1 MRTST
6 LAVAVLVAA
15 LAAGQAQASIITWDP
30 VVTISQTL
38 GDDDL
43 VSGGAILLA
52 LNIGEKT
59 TGEGGLGDVSVT
71 NLTETITFSP
81 DRTVMPDNH
90 NSSCYSKPTGDAD
103 MDKILDSHGW
113 KGGKTG
119 TTHDITI
126 SGLTVDTEYYV
137 QFICAADDRS
147 GSKDRTQTVQDDQA
161 TPNVSG
167 AMVRGGVDSVIGTFT
182 ATATSETITLA
193 GDYDPGLSMVLV
205 RVVPEPATL
214 ALLGLGG
221 LGLFLRRRK

>member
-30 VVTISQTL
+30 VVTISQTA

-43 VSGGAILLA
+43 VGGGAILLA
-52 LNIGEKT
+52 LNIGEDPN
-59 TGEGGLGDVSVT
+59 GAFASIDVT
-71 NLTETITFSP
+71 NSTETITFSA
-81 DRTVMPDNH
+81 DRTVFGDNH
-90 NSSCYSKPTGDAD
+90 NGDCYDNPIGDAD
-103 MDKILDSHGW
+103 LDKVLGSHGW
-113 KGGKTG
+113 KGGAP

-126 SGLTVDTEYYV
+126 SGLTVGTEYYA
-137 QFICAADDRS
+137 QFICAADTRDCCKDRS
-147 GSKDRTQTVQDDQA
+147 QTVQDDQA

-193 GDYDPGLSMVLV
+193 GDEDPGLSMMLV
-205 RVVPEPATL
+205 RVTPEPATL

>member
-43 VSGGAILLA
+43 VGGGAILLA
-52 LNIGEKT
+52 LNIGEDPA
-59 TGEGGLGDVSVT
+59 GAFASISVT
-71 NLTETITFSP
+71 NSTETITFSA
-81 DRTVMPDNH
+81 DRTVMPSNH
-90 NSSCYSKPTGDAD
+90 NSSCYSLPTGDAD
-103 MDKILDSHGW
+103 MDKVLDSHGW
-113 KGGKTG
+113 LTGGIG
-119 TTHDITI
+119 TTHPITI
-126 SGLTVDTEYYV
+126 SGLTVGTEYYV
-137 QFICAADDRS
+137 QFICAADDRGS
-147 GSKDRTQTVQDDQA
+147 SKDRTQTVQDDQA

-193 GDYDPGLSMVLV
+193 GDKDPGLSMVLV

-214 ALLGLGG
+214 ALLGVGV
-221 LGLFLRRRK
+221 LGLLRRRK

>member
-30 VVTISQTL
+30 IVTISQTA

-52 LNIGEKT
+52 LNIGEDPA
-59 TGEGGLGDVSVT
+59 GAFASIDVT
-71 NLTETITFSP
+71 NSTETITFSA
-81 DRTVMPDNH
+81 DRTVFSSNH
-90 NSSCYSKPTGDAD
+90 NASCYSLATGDAD
-103 MDKILDSHGW
+103 MDKVLDSHGW
-113 KGGKTG
+113 LTGGIG

-126 SGLTVDTEYYV
+126 SGLTVGTEYYV
-137 QFICAADDRS
+137 QFICAADDRDCC
-147 GSKDRTQTVQDDQA
+147 GDRTQTVQDDQA
-161 TPNVSG
+161 VPNVSG
-167 AMVRGGVDSVIGTFT
+167 AMWRQGVDSVVGTFT

-193 GDYDPGLSMVLV
+193 GDKDPGLGMMLV

-214 ALLGLGG
+214 ALLGVGV
-221 LGLFLRRRK
+221 LGLLRRRK